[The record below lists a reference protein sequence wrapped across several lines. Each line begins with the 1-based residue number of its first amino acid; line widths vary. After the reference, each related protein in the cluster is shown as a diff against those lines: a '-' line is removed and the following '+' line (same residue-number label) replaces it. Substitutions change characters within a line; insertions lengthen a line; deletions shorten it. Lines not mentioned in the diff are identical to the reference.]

1 MIHIEHFYGTE
12 RVTTTLLWSLIG
24 LLISIVLAG
33 GVGYGGFFFYRIAIK
48 RAPKVFLSNNRDLK
62 ANPPVA
68 GASWGEGQNW
78 IAGQTFQ
85 NVEIVSEDGLKLRA
99 YMLPSSRA
107 EGRTAIIAHGYSGKG
122 KDMGAYAKIYAEL
135 LGYNVLIPDA
145 RGHGESGGDYIGFGW
160 HERRD
165 YLQWIQYVIEKTGS
179 EAKIIL
185 HGVSMGGATVL
196 MTSGEDLPSQV
207 KAIVSDCAYTSVKA
221 QLSYQLRRM
230 YRLPSF
236 PFVNS
241 ASLVTRLKSGYS
253 FGEASALNQVRK
265 ARVPILFIH
274 GDADTFVPFSMM
286 NELYEACQSPKE
298 QFIVHDAGHGTSY
311 DKDKPGYV
319 DRVVSFVTKYV

>member
-1 MIHIEHFYGTE
+1 M
-12 RVTTTLLWSLIG
+12 WNLIG
-24 LLISIVLAG
+24 LFLLIVLV
-33 GVGYGGFFFYRIAIK
+33 GVVVYSGFFFYRIAIR

-78 IAGQTFQ
+78 ISSQTIQ
-85 NVEIVSEDGLKLRA
+85 NVEIVSDDGLKLRA
-99 YMLPSSRA
+99 YMISSDRA

-145 RGHGESGGDYIGFGW
+145 RGHGESEGNYIGFGW

-165 YLQWIQYVIEKTGS
+165 YMQWIQYIIERIGP
-179 EAKIIL
+179 EAKIVL

-196 MTSGEDLPSQV
+196 MTSGENLPPQV

-221 QLSYQLRRM
+221 QLAYQLRRM

-241 ASLVTRLKSGYS
+241 ASLVTRLKAGYS
-253 FGEASALNQVRK
+253 FGVASALNQVRK
-265 ARVPILFIH
+265 ATVPILFIH

-286 NELYEACQSPKE
+286 NELYEACRSPKE
-298 QFIVHDAGHGTSY
+298 QLIVHDAGHGTSY
-311 DKDKPGYV
+311 DKDKDVYMK
-319 DRVVSFVTKYV
+319 RVTSFVTKYV

>member
-1 MIHIEHFYGTE
+1 M
-12 RVTTTLLWSLIG
+12 WSLIG
-24 LLISIVLAG
+24 WLIIIVIAG
-33 GVGYGGFFFYRIAIK
+33 VVAYSGFFFYKIAIR
-48 RAPKVFLSNNRDLK
+48 RAPKVFLSTNRDLK

-78 IAGQTFQ
+78 VSSQKIQ
-85 NVEIVSEDGLKLRA
+85 NVEILSVDGLKLRA
-99 YMLPSSRA
+99 YMIPSSSA

-145 RGHGESGGDYIGFGW
+145 RGHGESEGNYIGFGW

-165 YLQWIQYVIEKTGS
+165 YLQWIRHLIGEMGPES
-179 EAKIIL
+179 KIVL

-196 MTSGEDLPSQV
+196 MTSGEDLPPQV
-207 KAIVSDCAYTSVKA
+207 KVIVSDCAYTSVKA

-230 YRLPSF
+230 YRLPGF

-241 ASLVTRLKSGYS
+241 ASLVTRLKAGYF
-253 FGEASALNQVRK
+253 FGEASALKQVQK
-265 ARVPILFIH
+265 AKVPILFIH

-286 NELYEACQSPKE
+286 NELYEACRSPKE
-298 QFIVHDAGHGTSY
+298 QFIVHGAGHGTSY
-311 DKDKPGYV
+311 DRDKTGYV
-319 DRVVSFVTKYV
+319 SRVTNFVTKYM